1 MATCITGDKIY
12 ILSCLNIF
20 ADVTGSIGSWSSF
33 YLYVMTFFFFFCYEY
48 CYMYYWE
55 KEIWLSKQHSSEKK
69 EVEHLPMFSI
79 KSLELSQEVLRT
91 YPA

>member
-33 YLYVMTFFFFFCYEY
+33 YLYVMTFFFFSVMNTATC
-48 CYMYYWE
+48 
-55 KEIWLSKQHSSEKK
+55 ITEKK
-69 EVEHLPMFSI
+69 KFDC
-79 KSLELSQEVLRT
+79 LSNTVQKKRKLNTYLCSVLNH
-91 YPA
+91 